1 MYIIPVP
8 HLVRLLTAEDV
19 KTVFVDDLLHSL
31 NHLAKR
37 LDCVVKLWS
46 CLENCELFL
55 AHPPIFS
62 VFNQSGWIAVNPCA
76 GVQEHLLRN
85 SDGKIAIGDDPT
97 GGYGTFIG
105 QSELLLYTTVN
116 RALDNKAGLLRP
128 NQYQGLKGVSVE
140 VVVLV

>member
-1 MYIIPVP
+1 MYLISPVGSP
-8 HLVRLLTAEDV
+8 STHAPGFKST
-19 KTVFVDDLLHSL
+19 S
-31 NHLAKR
+31 
-37 LDCVVKLWS
+37 
-46 CLENCELFL
+46 
-55 AHPPIFS
+55 
-62 VFNQSGWIAVNPCA
+62 
-76 GVQEHLLRN
+76 LLRN